1 MAQVFLSRSR
11 KPANLIWYQ
20 AWLRWQSTSPL
31 AQPVHDV
38 SPADRLEPRAPVVVT
53 PEIPGPRSKELAS
66 RLGQYQNTDAV
77 HFFVDYERSQ
87 GNYVVD
93 VDGNCLLDIFTQI
106 ASLPL
111 GYNHP
116 RLVKAMQKPENLA
129 TVINRPALGSYPPV
143 DYVERLQNSLLSVAP
158 PGLHQV
164 QTMGC
169 GSCSV
174 ENGMKAIN
182 MAYQRRIRGPRPYS
196 DEELQSCIVNRSP
209 GSPKLSFLS
218 FANGFHG
225 RTMGSLA
232 LTHAK
237 WYVKL
242 DFPAP
247 DWPIA
252 EFPQLR
258 YPLEEFTQENQQEE
272 QRCLEQVR
280 DRIEQWAK
288 RGEPVSGMCI
298 EPIQGDGGDNHA
310 SPAFFQGL
318 QDICDET
325 GLYMMFDEVQTGGG
339 VSGKYWAHE
348 HFNLRHAPHVVA
360 FSKRMLSGGFYF
372 ADELR
377 PTEGYRIFNT
387 WTGDPSRLVL
397 LEQVIKEVKEEG
409 LMANATLVGRYML
422 DGLRMLQCEFPG
434 LVRNARGLGTL
445 CAVDIRDANTR
456 ADLLRKM
463 RNRGVN
469 LGMCG
474 VSGIRLRPS
483 LLFKRRHVD
492 IFLDRLRTTLAEL
505 K

>member
-1 MAQVFLSRSR
+1 
-11 KPANLIWYQ
+11 
-20 AWLRWQSTSPL
+20 
-31 AQPVHDV
+31 
-38 SPADRLEPRAPVVVT
+38 
-53 PEIPGPRSKELAS
+53 
-66 RLGQYQNTDAV
+66 
-77 HFFVDYERSQ
+77 
-87 GNYVVD
+87 
-93 VDGNCLLDIFTQI
+93 
-106 ASLPL
+106 
-111 GYNHP
+111 
-116 RLVKAMQKPENLA
+116 
-129 TVINRPALGSYPPV
+129 
-143 DYVERLQNSLLSVAP
+143 
-158 PGLHQV
+158 
-164 QTMGC
+164 MGC

-196 DEELQSCIVNRSP
+196 DEELRSCLMNRTP

-252 EFPQLR
+252 PFPQLR
-258 YPLEEFTQENQQEE
+258 YPLEEFTRENYQEE
-272 QRCLEQVR
+272 QRCLEQVS
-280 DRIEQWAK
+280 DLIHKWEK
-288 RGEPVSGMCI
+288 RGEPVSGMCV

-325 GLYMMFDEVQTGGG
+325 GVYLMFDEVQTGGG

-372 ADELR
+372 ADEVR

-387 WTGDPSRLVL
+387 WTGDPIRLVL
-397 LEQVIKEVKEEG
+397 LEQVIKEVREEG
-409 LMANATLVGRYML
+409 LMANAALVGRYML
-422 DGLRMLQCEFPG
+422 DGLKMLQCEFPG
-434 LVRNARGLGTL
+434 LVKNARGLGTL

-456 ADLLRKM
+456 ADVLRTM